1 MPLREVVKQAI
12 LTGVPYLSRV
22 CGHRCRKRGGIH
34 AASGSFEEGRLNKN
48 RDAHLCATPVFTE
61 YILWNIGKV
70 SKVVA
75 YFAENAAQYMPS
87 RGSLDM
93 GGRIKK
99 RDSLT
104 WVRRLSRVVG
114 SFVENAAQYMPSREV
129 VTHAILTWVRYLF
142 KGVATVVENA
152 AQCMPSR
159 GVEIKAGG
167 LHNAI
172 LTWVRRLSRVVA
184 SFWQSCMPSTTTMGV
199 IPALVKSE
207 R

>member
-93 GGRIKK
+93 GGRIK
-99 RDSLT
+99 
-104 WVRRLSRVVG
+104 
-114 SFVENAAQYMPSREV
+114 
-129 VTHAILTWVRYLF
+129 
-142 KGVATVVENA
+142 
-152 AQCMPSR
+152 
-159 GVEIKAGG
+159 
-167 LHNAI
+167 NAI
-172 LTWVRRLSRVVA
+172 LSLGCDAFPGLWAPSLKMRRNTCL
-184 SFWQSCMPSTTTMGV
+184 
-199 IPALVKSE
+199 LVK
-207 R
+207 